1 VHFCKRIRSRLMAD
15 RHHNIRTIETYRMLT
30 EERVQHLLDNVE
42 NAASLDSIKK
52 LIYDF
57 ERDGSRSYLLAML
70 KVFRFD
76 NIEDVDQDTLQVIQD
91 AWNYF
96 PHRFLNGRCPAE
108 VMEELRKG

>member
-1 VHFCKRIRSRLMAD
+1 MAD

-30 EERVQHLLDNVE
+30 EERVQHLLDYVE
-42 NAASLDSIKK
+42 NSASLNSIKK

-57 ERDGSRSYLLAML
+57 ERDGSKLYLLAML
-70 KVFRFD
+70 RAFRFD
-76 NIEDVDQDTLQVIQD
+76 KIEDVDQDTLQVIQD